1 MMRNLRAFLG
11 IALTLLLG
19 VMLIATIYFTLF
31 ELQWIAFLAG
41 VLFAAVAA
49 TASQASKSQ
58 WLVMRRTR
66 QLQRVKGVL
75 ADGTARLERTAE
87 ALRVAELRFHLIGD
101 ALPVMIVFVDRDER
115 CRYHNRAFA
124 QWRGRSREQIEGRT
138 LREVLG
144 GEIHQEIQLHSADV
158 LAGKEVRYTVQSLQP
173 GGGIEHCA
181 VTLLPYPPGSERS
194 AGYFALFA
202 SRVDAA
208 APAAVPEV
216 SSGYA
221 MTGSRENG
229 DAFYLESMTAQLISG
244 GDPRAQLVRALQE
257 DQFILFAQKIQLLAT
272 TGPYPRCFEVLLR
285 MQEEEQ
291 HMLPPGGF
299 FPVAERYGLMAE
311 IDRWVVRNVIKW
323 CMEMQRSDP
332 AWYLPLYCVNLATAS
347 LCEPQFASHVR
358 DELQRSKFPPANLC
372 FELAEPDVISHHAE
386 AHALMAVLRPL
397 GCRFTLDGFGSSK
410 VSFAPLQGLTFDF
423 LKIDGV
429 IVQNIL
435 ADPANLGKIRAI
447 ASASHKMGMHT
458 IAEFVEG
465 DDTLAKL
472 REAGI
477 DYAQGFG
484 VGRPGPIG
492 QVSIKGT
499 DH

>member
-101 ALPVMIVFVDRDER
+101 ALPVMIVFVDREER

-124 QWRGRSREQIEGRT
+124 QRCGRSREQIDGQI

-144 GEIHQEIQLHSADV
+144 DEIYQEINSHNAEV
-158 LAGKEVRYTVQSLQP
+158 LAGKEIRYTVQSP
-173 GGGIEHCA
+173 HAGGGIEHCA
-181 VTLLPYPPGSERS
+181 VTLLPYPPGSEHS
-194 AGYFALFA
+194 AGYYALFA
-202 SRVDAA
+202 SRVDSA
-208 APAAVPEV
+208 APAPAAIPGASV
-216 SSGYA
+216 GDA
-221 MTGSRENG
+221 MTGSHENG
-229 DAFYLESMTAQLISG
+229 DAFYMESMTEQLIG
-244 GDPRAQLVRALQE
+244 GSDPRAQLVRALQE
-257 DQFILFAQKIQLLAT
+257 DHFVLFAQKIQPLTASA
-272 TGPYPRCFEVLLR
+272 PYPHCFEILLR
-285 MQEEEQ
+285 LQKEMQPP
-291 HMLPPGGF
+291 LPPGGF
-299 FPVAERYGLMAE
+299 FPVAERYGLMGE

-323 CMEMQRSDP
+323 CLDKQRSDP
-332 AWYLPLYCVNLATAS
+332 AWQMPLYCVNLAAAS
-347 LCEPQFASHVR
+347 LSEPDFALEVR
-358 DELQRSKFPPANLC
+358 GELQRHEFPGANLC
-372 FELAEPDVISHHAE
+372 FEIAESEVTGHHAE
-386 AHALMAVLRPL
+386 VRAFMAALRPL
-397 GCRFTLDGFGSSK
+397 GCRFTLDAFGSSK
-410 VSFAPLQGLTFDF
+410 VSFAPLKGLTFDF
-423 LKIDGV
+423 VKIDGV
-429 IVQNIL
+429 VIQNIL
-435 ADPANLGKIRAI
+435 TDPANLSKIRAI

-458 IAEFVEG
+458 IAEFVES

-472 REAGI
+472 REAGV

-484 VGRPGPIG
+484 IGRPAPIA
-492 QVSIKGT
+492 QMS
-499 DH
+499 